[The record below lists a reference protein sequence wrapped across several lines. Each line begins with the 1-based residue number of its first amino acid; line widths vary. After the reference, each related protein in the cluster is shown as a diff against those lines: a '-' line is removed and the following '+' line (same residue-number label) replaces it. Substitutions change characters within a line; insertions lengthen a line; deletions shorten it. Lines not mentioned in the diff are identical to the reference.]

1 MTSSNKD
8 KKGNVMTGVGDT
20 CRVKKLII
28 AIDVTITYTPT
39 SRLYETR
46 IVEFEDLVEYR
57 ARSSTDGSKT
67 YTSECQNKE
76 SSGRANDIAVRGTDI
91 LSPA

>member
-1 MTSSNKD
+1 
-8 KKGNVMTGVGDT
+8 MTGVGDT
-20 CRVKKLII
+20 FRVKRLII

-39 SRLYETR
+39 NRRYETR

-67 YTSECQNKE
+67 YTSKCQNKE
-76 SSGRANDIAVRGTDI
+76 PSGRANDIAVRGIDT